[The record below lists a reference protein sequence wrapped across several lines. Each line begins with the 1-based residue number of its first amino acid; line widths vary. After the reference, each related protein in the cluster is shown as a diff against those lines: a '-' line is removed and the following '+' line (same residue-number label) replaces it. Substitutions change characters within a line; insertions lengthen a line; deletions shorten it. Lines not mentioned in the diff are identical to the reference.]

1 MAMYACDY
9 DRRRYRAAQQSVY
22 WTEIGP
28 HLLTTRKIRLCPEHF
43 DLVVDGIEARMV
55 EVNDPSEVPDHCEHC
70 SSPRAFTVQ
79 ARVYRAHSP
88 DVQYVVELCAACTSV
103 LGNQLRVYN
112 AEPLTDRSGP

>member
-1 MAMYACDY
+1 MAVYPCDY
-9 DRRRYRAAQQSVY
+9 DRRRYRAAQQSIY

-43 DLVVDGIEARMV
+43 DLVVEQIESRMV
-55 EVNDPSEVPDHCEHC
+55 EVNDPGPLPDHCEHC
-70 SSPRAFTVQ
+70 DRPWSFTVQ

-88 DVQYVVELCAACTSV
+88 DVQYVADLCAQCASV
-103 LGNQLRVYN
+103 LGNGLHVYN